1 MRALLVS
8 TVLLMCVGNAPVTG
22 GGTAPPL
29 LVHVVLQQDTSLD
42 ADSLL
47 KQAYDLK
54 GQGKRDE
61 ARTLF
66 EKLMRDYPNTSAG
79 VEARWMVAYY
89 LLNDKQFDEAQRLFQ
104 QVADDARAKPDIA
117 AEALLQTGFVY
128 LSRYWA
134 EGDAPGEQRYKLLE
148 QAKTRLSQIARSLS
162 NRRDDIGRTA
172 VAYALLGVG
181 EAWLYQGMAEQAE
194 PHYRAI
200 LAMKGGVSEIVLA
213 QAWYCLGVSLYRQRR
228 YAEALEAFDAVKQIG
243 EAGEGIVLRSLA
255 LGNALPER
263 AWLWQAAIW
272 AQLGYAERS
281 VAALEEGLRRP
292 ERLAGAKNAGLL
304 AQAQKS
310 LEGMRRVV
318 ERQQEREKRLAEVK
332 RLAQQLEQNTS
343 STVLPVSQTGH

>member
-1 MRALLVS
+1 MWATRLS
-8 TVLLMCVGNAPVTG
+8 RG
-22 GGTAPPL
+22 GGTPPPL
-29 LVHVVLQQDTSLD
+29 LCVALQQETSSD

-54 GQGKRDE
+54 AQGKRDE

-66 EKLMRDYPNTSAG
+66 ERIMRDYPKTSAG

-89 LLNDKQFDEAQRLFQ
+89 LLNDKQFDDAQRLFQ
-104 QVADDARAKPDIA
+104 QVASDVLAKPDIA

-128 LSRYWA
+128 ISRYWA
-134 EGDAPGEQRYKLLE
+134 EANAPGEQRYKLLE
-148 QAKTRLSQIARSLS
+148 QAESRLLQIARSLS
-162 NRRDDIGRTA
+162 TRTDDIGRTA
-172 VAYALLGVG
+172 AAYALLG
-181 EAWLYQGMAEQAE
+181 AAECCSYRGFAASAE
-194 PHYRAI
+194 RYHRQI
-200 LAMKGGVSEIVLA
+200 LAMKEGVHPAVLA
-213 QAWYCLGVSLYRQRR
+213 QAWYGLGANLWRQSR
-228 YAEALEAFDAVKQIG
+228 YAEALEAFEAVKQLG
-243 EAGEGIVLRSLA
+243 AAGEGVVLRSLA

-292 ERLAGAKNAGLL
+292 ERLAGAKNAALL

-318 ERQQEREKRLAEVK
+318 ERLKEREKRLAEVK

>member
-1 MRALLVS
+1 VASLALL
-8 TVLLMCVGNAPVTG
+8 
-22 GGTAPPL
+22 
-29 LVHVVLQQDTSLD
+29 QDTSSD

-54 GQGKRDE
+54 TQGKRDE

-66 EKLMRDYPNTSAG
+66 EKIMRDYPKTSAG

-89 LLNDKQFDEAQRLFQ
+89 LLNDKQFDDAQRLFQ
-104 QVADDARAKPDIA
+104 QVASDALAKPDIA

-128 LSRYWA
+128 ISRYWA
-134 EGDAPGEQRYKLLE
+134 EANAPGEQRFKLLE
-148 QAKTRLSQIARSLS
+148 QAESRLLQIARSLS
-162 NRRDDIGRTA
+162 NRSDDIGRTA
-172 VAYALLGVG
+172 AAYALLG
-181 EAWLYQGMAEQAE
+181 AAESCSYRGFAASAE
-194 PHYRAI
+194 RYHRQI
-200 LAMKGGVSEIVLA
+200 LALKDGAHPAVLA
-213 QAWYCLGVSLYRQRR
+213 QAWYGLGANLWRQSRD
-228 YAEALEAFDAVKQIG
+228 AEALEAL
-243 EAGEGIVLRSLA
+243 EAGKQLGAAGAGIVLRSLA

-263 AWLWQAAIW
+263 ARLWQAAIW

-292 ERLAGAKNAGLL
+292 ERLAGAKNAALL

-310 LEGMRRVV
+310 LQGMRRWV
-318 ERQQEREKRLAEVK
+318 ERIKEREKRLAEVK